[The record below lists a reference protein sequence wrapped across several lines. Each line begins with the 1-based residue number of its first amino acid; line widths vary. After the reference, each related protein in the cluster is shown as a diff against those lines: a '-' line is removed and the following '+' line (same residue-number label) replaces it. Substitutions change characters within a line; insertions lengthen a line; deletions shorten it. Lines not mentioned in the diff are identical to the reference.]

1 MDCNFNRTATSL
13 KLSCST
19 LNLAFEIVGLTRRQ
33 SSSAYDFSRF
43 VLLLKSS
50 FSQAGILLA
59 AGLRFRKFSL
69 PLSAMKI
76 LRSRGKFFDDDF
88 QPKSLK
94 FMNESLSQNE
104 LTSLINIVRT
114 EVIVSSS
121 LKEHVVNDD

>member
-1 MDCNFNRTATSL
+1 MMDCNFNRTATSL

-59 AGLRFRKFSL
+59 AGLRFRKF
-69 PLSAMKI
+69 
-76 LRSRGKFFDDDF
+76 FDDDF